1 MCACTFR
8 WMRKLY
14 WNIEAFRSTCN
25 FDHIKTHYYW
35 SHPHVR
41 VSFKVSTV
49 PLVHYMLCLPRSIR
63 PASSPLARFRTSCR
77 CDKPV
82 YCGQRRDMDHVGAA

>member
-1 MCACTFR
+1 
-8 WMRKLY
+8 MRKLY

-41 VSFKVSTV
+41 RVLLLSF
-49 PLVHYMLCLPRSIR
+49 RSGGFGLFDG
-63 PASSPLARFRTSCR
+63 SLKFLFLFLW
-77 CDKPV
+77 
-82 YCGQRRDMDHVGAA
+82 